1 MENLILPLKR
11 EPDLLE
17 FQDGNPLYIYNL
29 GECFVGYV
37 LTEAE
42 LLRRE
47 GKERR
52 NTDFWLKTW
61 LFLKIWPSESVF
73 ERIGSG
79 GFFFYRTNLRW
90 ISSPFYPL
98 QMINFSLLCRSVMR
112 THSVPWTLYSA
123 HKNWGKNRFYTLR
136 RIFPRRQC
144 YERKSV
150 LVLYC

>member
-52 NTDFWLKTW
+52 NTDF
-61 LFLKIWPSESVF
+61 
-73 ERIGSG
+73 
-79 GFFFYRTNLRW
+79 
-90 ISSPFYPL
+90 
-98 QMINFSLLCRSVMR
+98 
-112 THSVPWTLYSA
+112 
-123 HKNWGKNRFYTLR
+123 
-136 RIFPRRQC
+136 
-144 YERKSV
+144 
-150 LVLYC
+150 